1 MINAG
6 WDNGVSVGYTLN
18 GESRMAI
25 IAPKPEQSERNER
38 WLQEIRFMKSDME
51 TAAVALVIPQSGY
64 RAIAG
69 D

>member
-25 IAPKPEQSERNER
+25 IAPKPNNQSV
-38 WLQEIRFMKSDME
+38 MKDGFKKYAS
-51 TAAVALVIPQSGY
+51 
-64 RAIAG
+64 
-69 D
+69 